1 MVAIPALLY
10 RLVKLT
16 LSAIVA
22 GVDWSGGR
30 WPGKGSNRVNR
41 GVVLYY
47 HDVPRALRAAF
58 AQQMAWIADQAVPWS
73 LSEPLPRVPFWVGIS
88 FDDAYGSV
96 LEYALPELAERSLPC
111 TVFVPMG
118 SLGQR
123 PMWIRSPDH
132 PLGQE
137 QVMSA
142 EQVQMIAQ
150 IPGVQLG
157 SHTVS
162 HPDLTR
168 VPRAA
173 AERELRDS
181 KERLEDLVG
190 KAVDLLSFPHGK
202 WTPELV
208 ELSLTIGYRRL
219 FGIQPTCL
227 HGHRLP
233 RVIGRVSV
241 GPGDWPLEFLLKL
254 HGCYRWQACV
264 HSHLDQTVGVP

>member
-1 MVAIPALLY
+1 MVAIPALLH

-22 GVDWSGGR
+22 GVDWCGGR
-30 WPGKGSNRVNR
+30 WPAKGSNRQNC

-47 HDVPRALRAAF
+47 HAVPRALRAAF
-58 AQQMAWIADQAVPWS
+58 AQQMAWIADQAAPWS
-73 LSEPLPRVPFWVGIS
+73 LSEPLLRVPFWVGIS
-88 FDDAYGSV
+88 FDDAYVSV
-96 LEYALPELAERSLPC
+96 LEYALPELEERGLPC
-111 TVFVPMG
+111 TVFVPTG

-123 PMWIRSPDH
+123 PTWIRSPGH
-132 PLGQE
+132 PLGRE

-168 VPRAA
+168 VPKTV

-181 KERLEDLVG
+181 KERLEDLIG
-190 KAVDLLSFPHGK
+190 KVVELLSFPHGK

-208 ELSLTIGYRRL
+208 ELSLDIGYRRL

-227 HGHRLP
+227 RGHRLP

-241 GPGDWPLEFLLKL
+241 EPSDWPMEFFLKL
-254 HGCYRWQACV
+254 HGCYRWQAYV
-264 HSHLDQTVGVP
+264 RLHR